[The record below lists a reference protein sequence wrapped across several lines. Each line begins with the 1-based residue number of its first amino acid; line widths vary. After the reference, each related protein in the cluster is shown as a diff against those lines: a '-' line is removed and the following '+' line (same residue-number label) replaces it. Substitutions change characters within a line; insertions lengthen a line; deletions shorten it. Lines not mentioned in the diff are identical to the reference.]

1 MNRMRNYKTGSELIA
16 IEQEISGTVVVRS
29 FVNGCSRDDKRPAT
43 DNERAALRAVTLGAL
58 NQLNF
63 NRVINRDVEQATID
77 TAEWVLIALLAPC
90 DKIVGPYDEHVNT
103 YDTIYLPL
111 QRVIAAWDAEPETE
125 ADA

>member
-1 MNRMRNYKTGSELIA
+1 MNRMRNYKTGSEIMK
-16 IEQEISGTVVVRS
+16 IVRDISGTVTVRS
-29 FVNGCSRDDKRPAT
+29 YVDGTSRDDKRPAT
-43 DNERAALRAVTLGAL
+43 EEERAALRAVVQGAL

-63 NRVINRDVEQATID
+63 SRVIIREAEQAVVD
-77 TAEWVLIALLAPC
+77 TAEWILTALLNAGQF
-90 DKIVGPYDEHVNT
+90 VGPYGTHVNS

>member
-1 MNRMRNYKTGSELIA
+1 MNRMRNYKTGSEIVKIVLD
-16 IEQEISGTVVVRS
+16 ISGTVTVRS
-29 FVNGCSRDDKRPAT
+29 YVDGNSRDDKRPAT
-43 DNERAALRAVTLGAL
+43 EEEHAALRAVAQGAL

-63 NRVINRDVEQATID
+63 SRVINREAEQAVVD
-77 TAEWVLIALLAPC
+77 TAEWILTALLNAGQF
-90 DKIVGPYDEHVNT
+90 VGPYDTHVNP

>member
-29 FVNGCSRDDKRPAT
+29 FVNGCSRDDKRPAM
-43 DNERAALRAVTLGAL
+43 DNERAALRAVTRGAL

-77 TAEWVLIALLAPC
+77 TAEWILIALLAPC

>member
-29 FVNGCSRDDKRPAT
+29 YVNGCSRDNKRPAT
-43 DNERAALRAVTLGAL
+43 GEERAALRAVTLGAL

-63 NRVINRDVEQATID
+63 NRVINRDVEQAVID
-77 TAEWVLIALLAPC
+77 TAEWILTALLAPC
-90 DKIVGPYDEHVNT
+90 DKIIGPYDEHVNT